1 MPEMHLKQPRFTNRP
16 GQPFTKNK
24 ETILK
29 FKEILNTK
37 YIYRNELDKACFKHD
52 MAYGDFKEWS
62 KRSVSD
68 KFLRNKAFNIVK
80 NTKYNGYHRRLVS
93 MVFNFVLIKIP
104 QIVVLEKKLNKW
116 AISWTIIRK
125 INQLLGNLRQ
135 EEFIL
140 YLKAIFGVMI

>member
-1 MPEMHLKQPRFTNRP
+1 
-16 GQPFTKNK
+16 
-24 ETILK
+24 
-29 FKEILNTK
+29 
-37 YIYRNELDKACFKHD
+37 

-125 INQLLGNLRQ
+125 INQLLGNLKQ

>member
-1 MPEMHLKQPRFTNRP
+1 MPKMHLKQPRFTNRP
-16 GQPFTKNK
+16 CQPFTKNK

-29 FKEILNTK
+29 FNEILNTK

-62 KRSVSD
+62 KGSVSD
-68 KFLRNKAFNIVK
+68 KFLRNKAFNIAK
-80 NTKYNGYHRRLVS
+80 NTKHNGYQRRLVS

-104 QIVVLEKKLNKW
+104 QIVVLKKKLNKW

-140 YLKAIFGVMI
+140 YLKTKFGVMI